1 MFILKIGQKIT
12 PAKLINQLANL
23 EYEYNTEANDP
34 GLYSFRGDVADF
46 WSPQFK
52 YPTRIDFDFDR
63 IKEIYLFDEYHQ
75 RQIEIMAEV
84 KILSAHLPLRLK
96 KTKKIDIS
104 FIASLAPGDLIVHL
118 DHGIG
123 QFLGLIFKSIEK
135 IKREY
140 IILRYGGGDT
150 LYLPVDLADKID
162 KYIGP
167 RPGILHK
174 LDRAA
179 WEQIKSKTREDVAL
193 FANELLAVY
202 SQRSLS
208 AVNSFVSDFNLE
220 KQLADSFMYEETED
234 QKKAIYEVLTD
245 LEKIRPMDRLIAGDV
260 GFGKTEVAV
269 RAAFRVFLN
278 KAQVAL
284 LCPTTILAQ
293 QHFDTFSE
301 RFNKMKQVS
310 ISDFNLPRISLLS
323 RFQSSNRQKDIV
335 QKICS
340 GEIDIVIATHRIL
353 SSDIKFKNLGLL
365 IIDEEQ
371 KFGVAAKEKLKKMK
385 PQIHVLTLS
394 ATPIP
399 RSLNLSLTKLR
410 DISLINTPPLGR
422 LPVKTMVA
430 TYNPNLIKTAIINE
444 IKKGGQVYYLFN
456 KVQAME
462 IKKREIENLLEDLK
476 NLEGHS
482 ISIKT
487 AHGQM
492 PAKELAQTM
501 HQFDQGKID
510 VLLCSTI
517 IENGLDLPNVN
528 TLIVEK
534 AEDLGLA
541 QAYQLRGRIGRG
553 IKQAYAYF
561 FYNDYKV
568 KMPLPPLASSCA
580 MERKLIF
587 RQSEPD
593 KKNKALERLEA
604 IKDFADLGSGFRIAM
619 RDLEIRGAGAILGKK
634 QHGPIGAVGL
644 GLYLTMLNQEVE
656 KLKGQFSTQCE
667 CQENQEVNIDLPIE
681 YGLPLSIEPN
691 EVKRIELYHNLA
703 KIKNLKELE
712 RKFKELFSRVSG
724 GDKFLKRLFD
734 IFKIKILA
742 KKLDIKR
749 IAYNYQRFQDNYNQN
764 QTNNSCDNFKIIVK
778 FRNQQ
783 FPDSLLALI
792 EKNPFWQVGNE
803 TIKISANNLG
813 TNWILGLIKSLEMLN
828 SNKH

>member
-12 PAKLINQLANL
+12 PTKLINQLANL
-23 EYEYNTEANDP
+23 EYEYNTEANEK
-34 GLYSFRGDVADF
+34 GLYSFRGDVVDF

-52 YPTRIDFDFDR
+52 YPLRADFDFDR

-75 RQIEIMAEV
+75 RQIEAKEEV
-84 KILSAHLPLRLK
+84 KILSARLPSRLK

-104 FIASLAPGDLIVHL
+104 FIASLVPGDLIVHL

-123 QFLGLIFKSIEK
+123 QFLGLTFKAIEK

-140 IILRYGGGDT
+140 IVLRYGGGDT

-167 RPGILHK
+167 KPGALHK
-174 LDRAA
+174 LDRAV
-179 WEQIKSKTREDVAL
+179 WEQIKSKTREDVAV
-193 FANELLAVY
+193 FASELLEIY

-208 AVNSFVSDFNLE
+208 AVRGFSSNLNLE

-234 QKKAIYEVLTD
+234 QKKAIKEVLAD
-245 LEKIRPMDRLIAGDV
+245 LAKSKPMDRLIAGDV

-293 QHFDTFSE
+293 QHFDTFTE
-301 RFNKMKQVS
+301 RFNKIRQASK
-310 ISDFNLPRISLLS
+310 SDSCLPKIFSLS
-323 RFQSSNRQKDIV
+323 RFQSKNKQQDIV

-353 SSDIKFKNLGLL
+353 SQDIKFKNLGLL
-365 IIDEEQ
+365 VIDEEQ
-371 KFGVAAKEKLKKMK
+371 KFGVAAKEKLKKIK

-422 LPVKTMVA
+422 LPVKTMVE
-430 TYNPNLIKTAIINE
+430 TYDSNLIKMAINNE
-444 IKKGGQVYYLFN
+444 IKRGGQVYYLFN
-456 KVQAME
+456 KVYAME
-462 IKKREIENLLEDLK
+462 IKKREIESLLGGLK
-476 NLEGHS
+476 NLENCPISVS
-482 ISIKT
+482 I

-534 AEDLGLA
+534 AEDLGLS

-561 FYNDYKV
+561 FYD
-568 KMPLPPLASSCA
+568 
-580 MERKLIF
+580 
-587 RQSEPD
+587 D
-593 KKNKALERLEA
+593 NKALLEHNSIMRCPANFDQVLEGKLLARNCQLDKKSKARERLEA
-604 IKDFADLGSGFRIAM
+604 IKDFTDLGSGFRIAM

-634 QHGPIGAVGL
+634 QHGPIGSVGL
-644 GLYLTMLNQEVE
+644 GLYLTILNEEVE
-656 KLKGQFSTQCE
+656 RLKGQLPAKGKY
-667 CQENQEVNIDLPIE
+667 QENKEVNIDLPIE
-681 YGLPLSIEPN
+681 YGLPLAVEPN
-691 EVKRIELYHNLA
+691 EAKRIELYHNLA
-703 KIKNLKELE
+703 KIKDLKELE
-712 RKFKELFSRVSG
+712 REFKELFLRAAS
-724 GDKFLKRLFD
+724 GDKSLKRLFD

-742 KKLDIKR
+742 KKLNIER
-749 IAYNYQRFQDNYNQN
+749 IVYHYQRFPDIYQA
-764 QTNNSCDNFKIIVK
+764 NNSCDNFKIIVK

-783 FPDSLLALI
+783 FPASLLTLI
-792 EKNPFWQVGNE
+792 DQNPFWQVGNE
-803 TIKISANNLG
+803 TIKISDSDLG
-813 TNWILGLIKSLEMLN
+813 TDWILGLIASLEILSM
-828 SNKH
+828 